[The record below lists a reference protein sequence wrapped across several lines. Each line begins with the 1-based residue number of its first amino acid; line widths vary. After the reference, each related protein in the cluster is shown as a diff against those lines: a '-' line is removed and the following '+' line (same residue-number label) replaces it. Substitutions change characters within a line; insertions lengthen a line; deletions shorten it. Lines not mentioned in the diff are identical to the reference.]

1 MRSPADKWDARPTD
15 PAWQPTPKALH
26 PAPRSR
32 SKGRKPPL
40 FCRWTSLASALGA
53 FARHRGKVQSLGHI
67 LPLHWYVA
75 CRLVVEGGFA
85 PDDIRPRPPFALEEI
100 GDGEAILHFDPEL
113 GGSGEGIV
121 LGALKAKHMDV
132 LVTSERIGPVLAVSC
147 KGVTGALRNL
157 GNRLEEIIGENTNLH
172 MTYPA
177 LVLAHLI
184 LVRMDKPPSSHV
196 RRPLARDIRQAWLD
210 LPDEEKCIG
219 ERLAPAIR
227 RFVMGLED
235 LSQRRAVFDQPA
247 RCEAALLAR
256 IENGD
261 PASQASSS
269 CSLDPVAGR
278 LDDLFASLYQAYD
291 ERFTLRSP
299 ELARVLRRRHWCAH
313 SPGLRLFGLDY
324 RARVR
329 PEGDRS

>member
-1 MRSPADKWDARPTD
+1 MTSPADKWDTRPTD
-15 PAWQPTPKALH
+15 PACLSSPNALL
-26 PAPRSR
+26 PVSR
-32 SKGRKPPL
+32 FRPNGRKPPL
-40 FCRWTSLASALGA
+40 ICRWTSLASALGA

-85 PDDIRPRPPFALEEI
+85 PDDIRPRPPFAIEEI

-132 LVTSERIGPVLAVSC
+132 LVTSERIVPVLAVSC

-184 LVRMDKPPSSHV
+184 LIRMDQPSSAHV
-196 RRPLARDIRQAWLD
+196 RKPQARDIREALPD
-210 LPDEEKCIG
+210 LPDTETCAR

-227 RFVMGLED
+227 RFAMGLED

-256 IENGD
+256 IEND
-261 PASQASSS
+261 DLACPASSS
-269 CSLDPVAGR
+269 RSLDPVAGR

-329 PEGDRS
+329 P